1 MPIPENQLKEQRRSF
16 SIVQV
21 AQGTSATV
29 LAAAIVGT
37 ASGVGWLVMSLP
49 NRLQQLETQITQIL
63 KNQDAFGDR
72 FQKLEDT
79 VDQHDRRLIK
89 LEIGQ

>member
-1 MPIPENQLKEQRRSF
+1 MPIPENQSKAQGRGFSF
-16 SIVQV
+16 VQV

>member
-63 KNQDAFGDR
+63 KNQDALGDR